1 MSDNKQRYERK
12 LSALERYNLV
22 INEVVRYN
30 VDGVVEGSGELDV
43 DKWRRAVAIAA
54 EANPGVRV
62 RLRSFLGFSKWVD
75 SGIAPT
81 VEVIDAPNWDGCSEA
96 GAHFLEDKFNPLRGD
111 PVADIKL
118 IPGNPARIV
127 FRGLHA
133 AMDARGHSQFTTD
146 VFRVLQG
153 KEPVGSRATI
163 TDLDIRLMHQDKVKA
178 ESAQLSSCIPPLA
191 PPSTPEDSLRFIWR
205 RVQLPRIVAD
215 RLPKMAIYL
224 ANHARRI
231 KAGDVAFTIPVDFRT
246 LRHQVN
252 STANLTGYIRVPVGP
267 DDRPNDF
274 LQALTR
280 EINDYADCRNSDLL
294 KKLPWFPIA
303 LMKKTLAKNAARMT
317 YTENKDIPTAGIVNL
332 GFFDAKALWSYPGF
346 DARRGYGIPGGV
358 GKLNVLLHTY
368 RDGTDVVFATP
379 EGYNR
384 QGQLDALIEDFK
396 TAFV

>member
-1 MSDNKQRYERK
+1 MSGDQQRYKRK
-12 LSALERYNLV
+12 LSALERFNLV

-30 VDGVVEGSGELDV
+30 VDGVVEGSGELDA

-62 RLRSFLGFSKWVD
+62 RLKSFLGFSKWVD

-81 VEVIDAPNWDGCSEA
+81 VEVISAPNWDGCSEV
-96 GAHFLEDKFNPLRGD
+96 GAHFLVDKFNPLRGD
-111 PVADIKL
+111 PVADVKL
-118 IPGNPARIV
+118 IPGTPARIV

-133 AMDARGHSQFTTD
+133 AMDARGHGQFSTD

-153 KEPVGSRATI
+153 KEPIGSSDTI
-163 TDLDIRLMHQDKVKA
+163 TDLDIRLMHQDKVKPEPA
-178 ESAQLSSCIPPLA
+178 HSLSFIPPLA
-191 PPSTPEDSLRFIWR
+191 PPSTPDESLGFIWR
-205 RVQLPRIVAD
+205 RVQLPRIIAN

-246 LRHQVN
+246 LRHPVN
-252 STANLTGYIRVPVGP
+252 STANLTGYLHILVRP
-267 DDRPNDF
+267 DDRPDDF

-280 EINDYADCRNSDLL
+280 QIDDYADCRNSKQLN
-294 KKLPWFPIA
+294 KVPWIPIA
-303 LMKKTLAKNAARMT
+303 HMKKKFAESAAHVF
-317 YTENKDIPTAGIVNL
+317 YAENGVPTAGIVNL
-332 GFFDAKALWSYPGF
+332 GFYDAKALWSYPGF
-346 DARRGYGIPGGV
+346 EARRGYGIPGAV
-358 GKLNVLLHTY
+358 GKMNVLLHTF
-368 RDGTDVVFATP
+368 RDGTDVMFATP